1 MTSEKRAERFSL
13 CRTTAADHKEQVQ
26 PSLFTAAE
34 RLVLHDQCRQLSSV
48 HRSAR
53 RKYILC
59 LPSANTLQKVS
70 RRLSATDGL
79 DNSNYLRL
87 RVSKLDEYESNDN

>member
-1 MTSEKRAERFSL
+1 MVEQLQLITKNKFNRHFSPQLNVL
-13 CRTTAADHKEQVQ
+13 CYMISAA
-26 PSLFTAAE
+26 SSAAYT
-34 RLVLHDQCRQLSSV
+34 VLREEN
-48 HRSAR
+48 
-53 RKYILC
+53 ILC

>member
-1 MTSEKRAERFSL
+1 MVEQLQLITKNKFSRHFAPQLNVL
-13 CRTTAADHKEQVQ
+13 CYMISAA
-26 PSLFTAAE
+26 SSAAYT
-34 RLVLHDQCRQLSSV
+34 VLREEN
-48 HRSAR
+48 
-53 RKYILC
+53 ILC